1 MLNNELELCLNEAFQ
16 MARES
21 RHEFITVEH
30 LLLSILDMPDVA
42 DVLNSCDG
50 DIDLLKDDLL
60 KFINSS
66 TPTINEDKNHE
77 VQPTLGFQRVLQR
90 AVFHVQSAGKKEVVG
105 NNVLVSIFGEKK
117 SQAIFL
123 LTKQNISRL
132 DVVNYISHGMDQ
144 NNSNQETE
152 KNYEEVKSDTGKSVL
167 SMYATNLN
175 SLASEGS
182 IDPLVGREKEIER
195 TIQILCRRRKNNPLL
210 VGEAGVGKTAIAYG
224 LAKLIVENNVPKIM
238 SDAVIFSLDMGLLIA
253 GSKYRGDF
261 EKRLKSVVNEI
272 KDKPDAILFIDEIHT
287 IIGAGAVSGS
297 VMDASNILKPA
308 LANGDICCIG
318 STTYTEYRGIFE
330 KDRALS
336 RRFQK
341 IDIKEPTNEEAI
353 EILNGLLPQF
363 EDYHNVK
370 YDPASIDAAVILS
383 SKYINERN
391 LPDKAID
398 VIDEAGANMKLNTDV
413 DEKQRIH
420 EVDIENIV
428 AKMAQI
434 PPKNVSTSDKDV
446 MKTLERNLKLV
457 IFGQDPAIHMLCS
470 AIKLSRSGLSD
481 DTKPIG
487 SFLFSGPTGVGKT
500 EITRQLAE
508 IMGLE
513 LIRFDMSEYME
524 RHTVSRLLG
533 APPGYVGYDQG
544 GLLTD
549 AVSKNPYSILLLDEI
564 EKAHPDVYNLL
575 LQIMD
580 HGTLTDSN
588 GRKTDFRNILIVMTT
603 NAGAQEISRAS
614 IGFTKQDHAS
624 ESLTTI
630 NKIFTPEFRNRL
642 DSIIQFSSLDQY
654 AISRVIDKL
663 IVELELKLER
673 KNVILEVSS
682 DARSWIADN
691 GYDSK
696 MGARPLARVI
706 QEHINKPLADE
717 LLFGKLITGGA
728 VYIDKKASGLKLVV
742 KSGTKKKSTKKK
754 LTKSKA
760 NINN

>member
-1 MLNNELELCLNEAFQ
+1 LA
-16 MARES
+16 
-21 RHEFITVEH
+21 
-30 LLLSILDMPDVA
+30 
-42 DVLNSCDG
+42 
-50 DIDLLKDDLL
+50 K
-60 KFINSS
+60 
-66 TPTINEDKNHE
+66 
-77 VQPTLGFQRVLQR
+77 
-90 AVFHVQSAGKKEVVG
+90 QS
-105 NNVLVSIFGEKK
+105 
-117 SQAIFL
+117 
-123 LTKQNISRL
+123 ISRL
-132 DVVNYISHGMDQ
+132 DIVNYISHGVDRDAIDQ
-144 NNSNQETE
+144 GSEISL
-152 KNYEEVKSDTGKSVL
+152 EERKDNTDTSAL
-167 SMYATNLN
+167 SKYATNLN
-175 SLASEGS
+175 LLAKEGK
-182 IDPLVGREKEIER
+182 IDPLVGRKKEIER

-224 LAKLIVENNVPKIM
+224 LANLIVGNNVPEIM
-238 SDAVIFSLDMGLLIA
+238 SDAVIYSLDMGLLIA

-261 EKRLKSVVNEI
+261 EKRLKSVVNEVEE
-272 KDKPDAILFIDEIHT
+272 KPDAILFIDEIHT

-318 STTYTEYRGIFE
+318 STTYSEYRGIFE

-341 IDIKEPTNEEAI
+341 IDVKEPTNEEAI
-353 EILNGLLPQF
+353 EILNGLLPRF

-370 YDPASIDAAVILS
+370 YEPESIDAAVTLS

-398 VIDEAGANMKLNTDV
+398 VIDEAGANMKLSANCD
-413 DEKQRIH
+413 KHQRIRAI
-420 EVDIENIV
+420 DIENIV

-434 PPKNVSTSDKDV
+434 PPKNVSVSDKDV

-457 IFGQDPAIHMLCS
+457 IFGQDPAIHMLSS

-500 EITRQLAE
+500 EITRQLAD

-549 AVSKNPYSILLLDEI
+549 AISKNPYSILLLDEI

-580 HGTLTDSN
+580 HGVLTDSN

-603 NAGAQEISRAS
+603 NAGAQEMSRAS
-614 IGFTKQDHAS
+614 IGFTRQDHTSDSSTA
-624 ESLTTI
+624 I
-630 NKIFTPEFRNRL
+630 NKLFTPEFRNRL
-642 DSIIQFSSLDQY
+642 DSIIQFSALDQY
-654 AISRVIDKL
+654 AISRVVDKL

-673 KNVILEVSS
+673 KNVTLEVTSE
-682 DARSWIADN
+682 ARTWIAEN
-691 GYDSK
+691 GYDAK

-706 QEHINKPLADE
+706 QKFIHKPLADE
-717 LLFGKLITGGA
+717 LLFGKLMTGGSIF
-728 VYIDKKASGLKLVV
+728 IDINASGLKLTT
-742 KSGTKKKSTKKK
+742 KSRAKRKPSKKKIIQKKAK
-754 LTKSKA
+754 
-760 NINN
+760 INN